1 MAARS
6 TPRVEGEILAADRLA
21 RCVGPA
27 HQADDL
33 TRDERPIC
41 SRPEPLASHSTSA
54 PSSGTKTPAAPA
66 HVSACSRSATTR
78 MTAPRSGPAVAT
90 ACCVSMTAA
99 SRSASRVSTRRVWR
113 QPVTSRAEAMIPSAV
128 GVTRTE
134 NQRLS
139 GAKKP
144 SNSTSVCSTI
154 ARNASA

>member
-1 MAARS
+1 
-6 TPRVEGEILAADRLA
+6 
-21 RCVGPA
+21 
-27 HQADDL
+27 
-33 TRDERPIC
+33 
-41 SRPEPLASHSTSA
+41 
-54 PSSGTKTPAAPA
+54 
-66 HVSACSRSATTR
+66 

-90 ACCVSMTAA
+90 ACWVSMTAA

-144 SNSTSVCSTI
+144 SNSTSVCSTN
-154 ARNASA
+154 ARNASAWKRDPTRPGITSQTERPTGSPRSGPSRRR